1 MTPDTADPSHRPL
14 LPPEPDAEYGHLRW
28 VLIAAA
34 LLLLVVGG
42 YQAYQWLNRDVAQRS
57 AVAEGA
63 APASAPAAAGEP
75 PTLAAPAAPARS
87 GPLRPGAAAQE
98 PAAPAVS
105 GEAIHK
111 CVSGGHVTYTNQPC
125 PEGASADAAPAT
137 GLDPNGVSGSA
148 GDGVPAL
155 VARPAP
161 FSATTDPSQ
170 QAAACRYLAAEIE
183 RLDFEFRQP
192 LPPPVL
198 DHISTLLG
206 TLRAQ
211 SGAARCVPPQ
221 ADAAAPPARGRAAPK
236 VVEEK
241 RGG

>member
-34 LLLLVVGG
+34 LLLLAVGG
-42 YQAYQWLNRDVAQRS
+42 YQAYQWLDRDVAQRR

-63 APASAPAAAGEP
+63 APAPASAPAAAEP
-75 PTLAAPAAPARS
+75 PAPAAPTRPA
-87 GPLRPGAAAQE
+87 PPPPPGAAARE
-98 PAAPAVS
+98 PLAPAVS

-125 PEGASADAAPAT
+125 PEGAAADAAPAT

-148 GDGVPAL
+148 GDGLPVVV

-161 FSATTDPSQ
+161 FATDDPSQ
-170 QAAACRYLAAEIE
+170 RDAACRYLAAEIE

-211 SGAARCVPPQ
+211 SGAARCAPPPQ
-221 ADAAAPPARGRAAPK
+221 ADAPVPPARARAAPK